1 LRDHSWFVAYAPA
14 EAPKIALAVLV
25 ENGGF
30 GAQSA
35 APIAR
40 QVMDY
45 YLLHRRAGQP
55 AAEDVEA
62 DESLGEEGANGGSGV
77 PLVPAF
83 PQTPSGTP
91 EAAR

>member
-1 LRDHSWFVAYAPA
+1 
-14 EAPKIALAVLV
+14 VLV

-45 YLLHRRAGQP
+45 YLLHQRAGQP

-62 DESLGEEGANGGSGV
+62 DESLGEEGVNGAGGG
-77 PLVPAF
+77 PLVPAL
-83 PQTPSGTP
+83 PPVPAGAP
-91 EAAR
+91 ETAR

>member
-1 LRDHSWFVAYAPA
+1 M
-14 EAPKIALAVLV
+14 LV

-45 YLLHRRAGQP
+45 YLLHQRAGGP
-55 AAEDVEA
+55 AAEDAEADEA
-62 DESLGEEGANGGSGV
+62 DESVDAEPKDEEV
-77 PLVPAF
+77 VEPAAE
-83 PQTPSGTP
+83 PGLPARG
-91 EAAR
+91 AARSPAPAAGRRAQ